1 VIALGLMDPAFVARL
16 TPSGGGPVLW
26 TPAQITTA
34 VWLDAADA
42 GTIVLNGSNVSQWR
56 DKSGNGRHVSQST
69 ASQQPIYD
77 AINGIITFDGSNDF
91 LSNATVGASGLTSVS
106 FLTVMR
112 MNAGGNNEDIP
123 MGPGVTAS
131 TGAVRCLYRTPNG
144 TTVGFATW
152 ARDLASSAFSY
163 DIGGKYRIIGAWNTQ
178 LATPNNVRITRDGAT
193 PIAYTT
199 GGGGLNTTADGFS
212 VGSLRG
218 GAVGNYYSNISVR
231 EIIVLYEAV
240 SDLNRQLI
248 EGYLAWKW
256 GLQADLPGGHPY
268 KSAAPTV

>member
-1 VIALGLMDPAFVARL
+1 MPRGVSLVDEARL
-16 TPSGGGPVLW
+16 QGRLW
-26 TPAQITTA
+26 TPATERPA
-34 VWLDAADA
+34 VWLDAADLR
-42 GTIVLNGSNVSQWR
+42 TITIATGVSEWR
-56 DKSGNGRHVSQST
+56 DKSGNGRHVSQGT

-77 AINGIITFDGSNDF
+77 TINGIVTFDGSNDF
-91 LSNATVGASGLTSVS
+91 LSNAAVGASGLTSVS

-112 MNAGGNNEDIP
+112 MNTGGNNEDIP
-123 MGPGVTAS
+123 MGIGP
-131 TGAVRCLYRTPNG
+131 TGSAGTVRCLYRLPNG
-144 TTVGFATW
+144 TTVGFGGW
-152 ARDLASSAFSY
+152 SRDVGSSAFSY
-163 DIGGKYRIIGAWNTQ
+163 DIGGQYRIIEAWNTQ
-178 LATPNNVRITRDGAT
+178 LATPDNVRITRDGAT

-240 SDLNRQLI
+240 SDLKRQRI

-256 GLQADLPGGHPY
+256 GIRLSAGHPF
-268 KSAAPTV
+268 ANRPPVIGD